1 MRYASYTHTKPA
13 LIGPITAG
21 CAAIRGAGMDRR
33 AFNAS
38 ALGEG
43 NAH

>member
-1 MRYASYTHTKPA
+1 MRYTSYTHTKLA
-13 LIGPITAG
+13 VIGPITAG
-21 CAAIRGAGMDRR
+21 SAAIRGAGMDRR
-33 AFNAS
+33 AFNAA

>member
-1 MRYASYTHTKPA
+1 MRNAFYIHTKLA
-13 LIGPITAG
+13 LIGPVTAG